1 MGRHGRH
8 RRTRRDKVHVHPTIP
23 KAKTHPTFALITHLA
38 AHLFH
43 LTAHFFALAAL
54 LGDELGV
61 QLEGSAVSRWL
72 ERLEG
77 NGTQVLEAVIG
88 GGMVLLGL
96 LLLIGALAPR
106 RERRAV
112 LEQGEHG
119 TLDAR
124 RRPLAQMFTALAER
138 TRGVTHAKAKLR
150 LGRRARHGRLVLRA
164 ERPRTTESTA
174 VREAVRSDVGELA
187 AAFGL
192 KTRVQAPL
200 GRRGRRVQ

>member
-1 MGRHGRH
+1 MILLLR
-8 RRTRRDKVHVHPTIP
+8 
-23 KAKTHPTFALITHLA
+23 ALVRLLGFVLLVALA
-38 AHLFH
+38 LVG
-43 LTAHFFALAAL
+43 LGVALAAL
-54 LGDELGV
+54 LGDKLGV
-61 QLEGSAVSRWL
+61 QLEGSSVSRWL
-72 ERLEG
+72 ESLEG
-77 NGTQVLEAVIG
+77 DGTQVLEAVIG

-150 LGRRARHGRLVLRA
+150 LGRRAHHGRLVLRA
-164 ERPRTTESTA
+164 ERPRTAESAT
-174 VREAVRSDVGELA
+174 VRESVQSAIGELA

>member
-1 MGRHGRH
+1 VILLLR
-8 RRTRRDKVHVHPTIP
+8 
-23 KAKTHPTFALITHLA
+23 ALVRLLGFLLLIALA
-38 AHLFH
+38 LVG
-43 LTAHFFALAAL
+43 LGFALAAL

-61 QLEGSAVSRWL
+61 QLEGSEVSRWL

-77 NGTQVLEAVIG
+77 DGTQVLEAVIG

-124 RRPLAQMFTALAER
+124 RRPLTQMFTALAER

-150 LGRRARHGRLVLRA
+150 LGRRPRHGRLVVRA
-164 ERPRTTESTA
+164 ERPRTTESAA
-174 VREAVRSDVGELA
+174 VRESVRSDVGELA

-192 KTRVQAPL
+192 KTRVQATL

>member
-1 MGRHGRH
+1 VILLLR
-8 RRTRRDKVHVHPTIP
+8 
-23 KAKTHPTFALITHLA
+23 ALVRLLGFVLLVALA
-38 AHLFH
+38 LVG
-43 LTAHFFALAAL
+43 LGFALAAL

-61 QLEGSAVSRWL
+61 QLEGSEVSRWL

-77 NGTQVLEAVIG
+77 DGTQVLEAVIG

-124 RRPLAQMFTALAER
+124 RRPLTQMFTALAER

-150 LGRRARHGRLVLRA
+150 LGRRPRHGRLVVRA
-164 ERPRTTESTA
+164 ERPRTTESAA
-174 VREAVRSDVGELA
+174 VRESVRSDVGELA

-192 KTRVQAPL
+192 KTRVQATL

>member
-1 MGRHGRH
+1 VILLLRALVRLLG
-8 RRTRRDKVHVHPTIP
+8 
-23 KAKTHPTFALITHLA
+23 FALLIALA
-38 AHLFH
+38 LVG
-43 LTAHFFALAAL
+43 LGFALAAL
-54 LGDELGV
+54 LGDQLGL
-61 QLEGSAVSRWL
+61 QLDGSAVSRWL

-77 NGTQVLEAVIG
+77 DDTLVLEAVIG
-88 GGMVLLGL
+88 GGMVLVGL
-96 LLLIGALAPR
+96 LLLVGVLAPR

-112 LEQGEHG
+112 LEQGEQG

-150 LGRRARHGRLVLRA
+150 LGRRAHHGRLVLRA
-164 ERPRTTESTA
+164 ERSRTTESAA
-174 VREAVRSDVGELA
+174 VREAIRSGVGELA

-192 KTRVQAPL
+192 KTRVRVPL

>member
-1 MGRHGRH
+1 MILLLR
-8 RRTRRDKVHVHPTIP
+8 
-23 KAKTHPTFALITHLA
+23 ALVRVLGFLLLVALA
-38 AHLFH
+38 L
-43 LTAHFFALAAL
+43 LGLGFALAAL
-54 LGDELGV
+54 LGDQLGV
-61 QLEGSAVSRWL
+61 QLEGSAVSSWL
-72 ERLEG
+72 ERLEA
-77 NGTQVLEAVIG
+77 NDTQVLEAAVG

-124 RRPLAQMFTALAER
+124 RRPLTQMFTALAER

-150 LGRRARHGRLVLRA
+150 LGRRARHGRLVVRA
-164 ERPRTTESTA
+164 ERPRTTESTV
-174 VREAVRSDVGELA
+174 VREAVQSDVGELA

-192 KTRVQAPL
+192 KTRVQARL

>member
-1 MGRHGRH
+1 MILLLR
-8 RRTRRDKVHVHPTIP
+8 
-23 KAKTHPTFALITHLA
+23 ALVRLLGFLLLI
-38 AHLFH
+38 
-43 LTAHFFALAAL
+43 ALALVGLGFAVAAL
-54 LGDELGV
+54 FGDQLGV
-61 QLEGSAVSRWL
+61 QLEGSAISRWL

-77 NGTQVLEAVIG
+77 DGTQGLEAVIG

-112 LEQGEHG
+112 LEQCEHG

-124 RRPLAQMFTALAER
+124 RRPLAQVFTALAER
-138 TRGVTHAKAKLR
+138 TRGVTHARAKLR
-150 LGRRARHGRLVLRA
+150 LGRRAHHGRLVLRA
-164 ERPRTTESTA
+164 ERPRTTESAA
-174 VREAVRSDVGELA
+174 VRESVQSDVGELA

-192 KTRVQAPL
+192 KTRIQAPL

>member
-1 MGRHGRH
+1 
-8 RRTRRDKVHVHPTIP
+8 
-23 KAKTHPTFALITHLA
+23 
-38 AHLFH
+38 
-43 LTAHFFALAAL
+43 
-54 LGDELGV
+54 
-61 QLEGSAVSRWL
+61 
-72 ERLEG
+72 
-77 NGTQVLEAVIG
+77 
-88 GGMVLLGL
+88 
-96 LLLIGALAPR
+96 
-106 RERRAV
+106 
-112 LEQGEHG
+112 
-119 TLDAR
+119 
-124 RRPLAQMFTALAER
+124 MFTALAER

>member
-1 MGRHGRH
+1 VILLLRAL
-8 RRTRRDKVHVHPTIP
+8 TRLLGFLLLI
-23 KAKTHPTFALITHLA
+23 ALALA
-38 AHLFH
+38 GLG
-43 LTAHFFALAAL
+43 LALAAL
-54 LGDELGV
+54 FGDQLGV
-61 QLEGSAVSRWL
+61 QLEGSAISRWL

-77 NGTQVLEAVIG
+77 DGTQVPEAVIG

-112 LEQGEHG
+112 LEQGENG

-138 TRGVTHAKAKLR
+138 TRGVTQAKAKLR
-150 LGRRARHGRLVLRA
+150 LGRRVHHGRLVVRA
-164 ERPRTTESTA
+164 ERPGSTESGA
-174 VREAVRSDVGELA
+174 VREAVQSNVGELA

-192 KTRVQAPL
+192 KTRVQAPV

>member
-1 MGRHGRH
+1 VILLLR
-8 RRTRRDKVHVHPTIP
+8 
-23 KAKTHPTFALITHLA
+23 ALVRLLGFLLLI
-38 AHLFH
+38 
-43 LTAHFFALAAL
+43 ALALVGLGFAVAAL
-54 LGDELGV
+54 FGDKLGV

-72 ERLEG
+72 ERLEAD
-77 NGTQVLEAVIG
+77 GTQGLEAAIG

-112 LEQGEHG
+112 LEQDEHG

-138 TRGVTHAKAKLR
+138 TRGVTHARAKLR
-150 LGRRARHGRLVLRA
+150 LGRRPHHGRLVLRA
-164 ERPRTTESTA
+164 ERPRTIESAA
-174 VREAVRSDVGELA
+174 VRESVQSDVGELA

-192 KTRVQAPL
+192 KTRIQAPL
-200 GRRGRRVQ
+200 DRGRRVQ

>member
-1 MGRHGRH
+1 MILVLR
-8 RRTRRDKVHVHPTIP
+8 
-23 KAKTHPTFALITHLA
+23 ALVRLLGFLLLIALA
-38 AHLFH
+38 LVALG
-43 LTAHFFALAAL
+43 FALAAL
-54 LGDELGV
+54 FGDQLGV
-61 QLEGSAVSRWL
+61 QLKGSSVSGWL

-77 NGTQVLEAVIG
+77 NGTQVPEAVIG

-112 LEQGEHG
+112 LEQGEDG

-138 TRGVTHAKAKLR
+138 TRGVTHVKAKLR
-150 LGRRARHGRLVLRA
+150 LGRRARHGRLLLRA
-164 ERPRTTESTA
+164 ERPRTTDSEA
-174 VREAVRSDVGELA
+174 VREGVRSAVGELA

>member
-1 MGRHGRH
+1 MILLLR
-8 RRTRRDKVHVHPTIP
+8 
-23 KAKTHPTFALITHLA
+23 ALVRLLGFLLLIALA
-38 AHLFH
+38 LVG
-43 LTAHFFALAAL
+43 LGFALAAL
-54 LGDELGV
+54 LGDQLGV
-61 QLEGSAVSRWL
+61 QLEASAVSRWL

-77 NGTQVLEAVIG
+77 DGTQVLEAVIG

-112 LEQGEHG
+112 LEQGEDG

-150 LGRRARHGRLVLRA
+150 LGRRVRHGRLVLRA
-164 ERPRTTESTA
+164 ERPRTTESSA
-174 VREAVRSDVGELA
+174 VRETVQANVGELA

>member
-1 MGRHGRH
+1 MILLLR
-8 RRTRRDKVHVHPTIP
+8 
-23 KAKTHPTFALITHLA
+23 ALVRLLGFLLLIALA
-38 AHLFH
+38 LVG
-43 LTAHFFALAAL
+43 LGFALAAL

-61 QLEGSAVSRWL
+61 QLEGSEVSRWL

-77 NGTQVLEAVIG
+77 DGTQVLEAVIG

-124 RRPLAQMFTALAER
+124 RRPLTQMFTALAER

-150 LGRRARHGRLVLRA
+150 LGRRPRHGRLVVRA
-164 ERPRTTESTA
+164 ERPRTTESAA
-174 VREAVRSDVGELA
+174 VRESVRSDVGELA

-192 KTRVQAPL
+192 KTRVQATL

>member
-1 MGRHGRH
+1 VILLLR
-8 RRTRRDKVHVHPTIP
+8 
-23 KAKTHPTFALITHLA
+23 ALVRLLGFLLLIALA
-38 AHLFH
+38 LVG
-43 LTAHFFALAAL
+43 LGFALAAL

-61 QLEGSAVSRWL
+61 QLEGSEVSRWL

-77 NGTQVLEAVIG
+77 DGTQVLEAVIG

-124 RRPLAQMFTALAER
+124 RRPLTQMFTALAER

-150 LGRRARHGRLVLRA
+150 LGRRPRHGRLVVRA
-164 ERPRTTESTA
+164 ERPRTTESAA
-174 VREAVRSDVGELA
+174 VRESVRSDVGELA

-192 KTRVQAPL
+192 KTSVQATL

>member
-1 MGRHGRH
+1 MILLLR
-8 RRTRRDKVHVHPTIP
+8 
-23 KAKTHPTFALITHLA
+23 ALVRLLGFLLLI
-38 AHLFH
+38 
-43 LTAHFFALAAL
+43 ALALVGLGFAVAAL
-54 LGDELGV
+54 FGDQLGV
-61 QLEGSAVSRWL
+61 QLEGSTVGRWL

-77 NGTQVLEAVIG
+77 DGTQGLEAVIG
-88 GGMVLLGL
+88 GGMILLGL

-112 LEQGEHG
+112 LEQDEHG

-138 TRGVTHAKAKLR
+138 TRGVTHARAKLR
-150 LGRRARHGRLVLRA
+150 LGRRAHHGRLVLRA
-164 ERPRTTESTA
+164 ERPRTIESAA
-174 VREAVRSDVGELA
+174 VRKSVQSDVGELA

-192 KTRVQAPL
+192 KTRIQAPL

>member
-1 MGRHGRH
+1 VILLLR
-8 RRTRRDKVHVHPTIP
+8 
-23 KAKTHPTFALITHLA
+23 ALVRLLGFLLLI
-38 AHLFH
+38 
-43 LTAHFFALAAL
+43 ALALVGLGFAVAAL
-54 LGDELGV
+54 FGDQLGV

-77 NGTQVLEAVIG
+77 DGTQGLEAVIG

-112 LEQGEHG
+112 LEQDEHG

-138 TRGVTHAKAKLR
+138 TRGVTHARAKLR
-150 LGRRARHGRLVLRA
+150 LGRRAHHGRLVLRA
-164 ERPRTTESTA
+164 ERPRTIESAA
-174 VREAVRSDVGELA
+174 VRKSVQSEVGELA

-192 KTRVQAPL
+192 KTRIQAPL

>member
-1 MGRHGRH
+1 MILLLR
-8 RRTRRDKVHVHPTIP
+8 
-23 KAKTHPTFALITHLA
+23 ALVRLLGFLLLIALA
-38 AHLFH
+38 LVG
-43 LTAHFFALAAL
+43 LGFALATL

-61 QLEGSAVSRWL
+61 QLDGSAVSRWF

-77 NGTQVLEAVIG
+77 DGTQILEAVIG

-112 LEQGEHG
+112 LEQGELG

-124 RRPLAQMFTALAER
+124 RRPLAQMFTVIAER

-150 LGRRARHGRLVLRA
+150 LGRRPRHGRLVLRA
-164 ERPRTTESTA
+164 ERPRTTESAA
-174 VREAVRSDVGELA
+174 VRESVRSAVGELA

-192 KTRVQAPL
+192 KTRVQVPL

>member
-1 MGRHGRH
+1 MILLLR
-8 RRTRRDKVHVHPTIP
+8 
-23 KAKTHPTFALITHLA
+23 ALVRLLGFLLLI
-38 AHLFH
+38 
-43 LTAHFFALAAL
+43 ALALVGLGFAVAAL
-54 LGDELGV
+54 FGDQLGV

-77 NGTQVLEAVIG
+77 DGTQGLEAVVG

-112 LEQGEHG
+112 LEHGEHG

-138 TRGVTHAKAKLR
+138 TRGVTHARAKLR
-150 LGRRARHGRLVLRA
+150 LGRRAHHGRLVLRA
-164 ERPRTTESTA
+164 ERPRTTESAA
-174 VREAVRSDVGELA
+174 VRESVQSDVGELA

-192 KTRVQAPL
+192 KTRIQAPL

>member
-1 MGRHGRH
+1 VILLLR
-8 RRTRRDKVHVHPTIP
+8 
-23 KAKTHPTFALITHLA
+23 ALVRMLGFVVLIALA
-38 AHLFH
+38 LVG
-43 LTAHFFALAAL
+43 LGFALAAL

-61 QLEGSAVSRWL
+61 QLDGSAVNRWL

-77 NGTQVLEAVIG
+77 DGTQLLEAAIG

-112 LEQGEHG
+112 LEHDEHG

-124 RRPLAQMFTALAER
+124 RRALAQMFTALAER
-138 TRGVTHAKAKLR
+138 TRGVTHASAKLR
-150 LGRRARHGRLVLRA
+150 LGRRAGHGRVVLRA
-164 ERPRTTESTA
+164 ERPRTTESTE
-174 VREAVRSDVGELA
+174 VREAVRSDIGDLA